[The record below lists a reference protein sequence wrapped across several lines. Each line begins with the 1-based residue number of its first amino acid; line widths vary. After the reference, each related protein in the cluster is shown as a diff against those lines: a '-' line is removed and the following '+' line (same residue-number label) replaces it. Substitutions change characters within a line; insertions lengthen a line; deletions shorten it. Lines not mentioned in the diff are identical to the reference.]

1 MNTRTRGE
9 KIDEFLTNVKRTF
22 VIALLVIWGVL
33 TMFLGI
39 GFAANRMEAKE
50 LTKKI
55 EKMEK
60 EKKES
65 KETTYVVVDGHKY
78 EVIDTAY

>member
-39 GFAANRMEAKE
+39 GFAANRMEVKE

-55 EKMEK
+55 EKMEEQK
-60 EKKES
+60 RVEA
-65 KETTYVVVDGHKY
+65 TTYVVVDGHKY

>member
-1 MNTRTRGE
+1 M
-9 KIDEFLTNVKRTF
+9 
-22 VIALLVIWGVL
+22 IALLVIWGVL

-39 GFAANRMEAKE
+39 GFAANRMEVKE
-50 LTKKI
+50 LTNKI

-78 EVIDTAY
+78 EVIDTTY